1 MWKIALSK
9 PPQRQNSRYEA
20 PIRADREP
28 QDAADSIYLL
38 ARPIM
43 NFASDNTAG
52 ASEAI
57 LAAVMAANDGEV
69 AAYGKDPLSAK
80 AAELLC
86 DTFERDC
93 ACFLVNTGTAANA
106 LALSAICPP
115 FGAIFCH
122 SESHIMADECGAPE
136 MFTSGAKL
144 IGIPGHAG
152 KIARAQLK
160 AALAQYPRGVDKQ
173 VQPAVLSLTQLTE
186 SGTIYTCQE
195 LASLS
200 ALAHDAGLMVH
211 MDGARFANALVS
223 LRCTPA
229 QMSWKA
235 GIDVLSFGATKNGAL
250 GCEAVIFFDPSRA
263 ASLPFL
269 RKRGGH
275 TLSKGRFL
283 GAQMTAYLENGHWLD
298 LAKAAN
304 AQGQKLVQGLAK
316 IPGVRLPWPC
326 EGNEIFAILP
336 RAIDAALR
344 AEGAV
349 YYPWNFRDFGSD
361 CEPPA
366 RDEVFVRLVTSFATR
381 PSDVARF
388 LTIAGSAGL
397 HMNRESKIISN
408 GP

>member
-1 MWKIALSK
+1 VWKIAFSK
-9 PPQRQNSRYEA
+9 PPQLQNSRYEA

-28 QDAADSIYLL
+28 QDTADSIYLL

-52 ASEAI
+52 ASDAI

-122 SESHIMADECGAPE
+122 TESHIMADECGAPE
-136 MFTSGAKL
+136 MFTGGAKL

-152 KIARAQLK
+152 KIAWAELK

-186 SGTIYTCQE
+186 SGTIYTPQE
-195 LASLS
+195 LALLTS
-200 ALAHDAGLMVH
+200 LAHDAGLMVH

-229 QMSWKA
+229 ELSWKA

-250 GCEAVIFFDPSRA
+250 GCEAVIFFDPEKA
-263 ASLPFL
+263 ASMPYL
-269 RKRGGH
+269 RKRSGH

-283 GAQMTAYLENGHWLD
+283 AAQMTAYLENGHWLD

-304 AQGQKLVQGLAK
+304 GHAQKLAQGLAK
-316 IPGVRLPWPC
+316 IHGVRLPWPC
-326 EGNEIFAILP
+326 EANEIFAILP

-361 CEPPA
+361 SEPPA
-366 RDEVFVRLVTSFATR
+366 QDEVFVRLVTSFATR
-381 PSDVARF
+381 PSNVVRF

-397 HMNRESKIISN
+397 HMNRESKLISN